1 MSDYKDTS
9 TMNVP
14 TEQPVNKPLN
24 GELDTKISRLR
35 REDSEIIQISNQVI
49 REGINQ
55 IEKEGSFSYFKSALP
70 SIIVLLLSFVID
82 VAYVPLFGHVANS
95 FSQWLFPGAPPINT
109 NIEPIQLWWMP
120 LAAYLLFVFFAY
132 RTSTTLRQEI
142 VSKGASEGI
151 INKVI
156 DKYNGMIDSI
166 GTALP
171 LLGAGILLVSIKIGP
186 QLFLGF
192 SVPFEI
198 KSIIVLA
205 IAKLFD
211 AVFEAQALRYQKILE
226 EVKNIE
232 TEYYYQSR
240 ASLQDDLIK
249 KLSDENRKAITDL
262 VMSTGTGMEKFNK
275 EEVEYIYKLIKL
287 SNDISKEFA
296 VNMESFKK
304 SVQDLS
310 NVKLFDQGLV
320 NQFNEI
326 YSTINNVASIVQKS
340 SEYST
345 TLHQQLEA
353 ISQLGKEIN
362 SLTINMP
369 DEKALKELQMTAHFL
384 SETVNNLK
392 DPAAEKSIGNLAY
405 IAGKR

>member
-1 MSDYKDTS
+1 MSDSKDTS
-9 TMNVP
+9 TNDVLIGKSGETP
-14 TEQPVNKPLN
+14 QN
-24 GELDTKISRLR
+24 GDFNLKVSKLQK
-35 REDSEIIQISNQVI
+35 EDSEIIQISEYVVKK
-49 REGINQ
+49 GI
-55 IEKEGSFSYFKSALP
+55 ERLDKEGSFGYLKSALP
-70 SIIVLLLSFVID
+70 SLIVLLLSFVID

-95 FSQWLFPGAPPINT
+95 FSEWLFPGSPPLNT
-109 NIEPIQLWWMP
+109 AIEPVQLWWMP
-120 LAAYLLFVFFAY
+120 ILAYILFIFFAY
-132 RTSTTLRQEI
+132 RSNSALRQEI
-142 VSKGASEGI
+142 LNKGASENI
-151 INKVI
+151 IDKVI
-156 DKYNGMIDSI
+156 EKYSGMIDSI

-211 AVFEAQALRYQKILE
+211 AVFEAQSLRFQKIVE
-226 EVKNIE
+226 EVKNVE
-232 TEYYYQSR
+232 TEYYYQNRIDMQNQLISKLAEENKKSMTDIVM
-240 ASLQDDLIK
+240 AS
-249 KLSDENRKAITDL
+249 S
-262 VMSTGTGMEKFNK
+262 SGMKNFNK
-275 EEVEYIYKLIKL
+275 EEVEYIYKVIKL
-287 SNDISKEFA
+287 SNDVSKEFA

-310 NVKLFDQGLV
+310 SVKLFDQGLV
-320 NQFNEI
+320 DQFNSI
-326 YSTINNVASIVQKS
+326 YGTINNVAGIVQKS
-340 SEYST
+340 SEYSI
-345 TLHQQLEA
+345 TLRQQLEA

-362 SLTINMP
+362 NLTINMP
-369 DEKALKELQMTAHFL
+369 DDKALKELQMTAHFL

>member
-14 TEQPVNKPLN
+14 ADVNGTTLEN
-24 GELDTKISRLR
+24 GDLGTKVSKLK
-35 REDSEIIQISNQVI
+35 REESEIIQLSNFVI
-49 REGINQ
+49 RKGIEQ
-55 IEKEGSFSYFKSALP
+55 LEKEGPFSYLKSALP

-95 FSQWLFPGAPPINT
+95 FSSWLFPGAPPLNT

-120 LAAYLLFVFFAY
+120 IAAYLLFVFFAY
-132 RTSTTLRQEI
+132 RTSTTLRHEI
-142 VSKGASEGI
+142 LNKGASEGI

-156 DKYNGMIDSI
+156 DKYSGMIDSI

-205 IAKLFD
+205 VAKLFD
-211 AVFEAQALRYQKILE
+211 AVFEAQALRYQKIVE
-226 EVKNIE
+226 EVKNVE

-240 ASLQDDLIK
+240 ENLQADLIK
-249 KLSDENRKAITDL
+249 QLSEENRKVITDV
-262 VMSTGTGMEKFNK
+262 VMSSGTGMEKFNK

-304 SVQDLS
+304 SVQDLG

-326 YSTINNVASIVQKS
+326 YNTINNVAGIVQKS
-340 SEYST
+340 SEYSV

-362 SLTINMP
+362 SLTIKMP

>member
-1 MSDYKDTS
+1 
-9 TMNVP
+9 
-14 TEQPVNKPLN
+14 
-24 GELDTKISRLR
+24 
-35 REDSEIIQISNQVI
+35 
-49 REGINQ
+49 
-55 IEKEGSFSYFKSALP
+55 
-70 SIIVLLLSFVID
+70 
-82 VAYVPLFGHVANS
+82 
-95 FSQWLFPGAPPINT
+95 
-109 NIEPIQLWWMP
+109 
-120 LAAYLLFVFFAY
+120 
-132 RTSTTLRQEI
+132 
-142 VSKGASEGI
+142 
-151 INKVI
+151 
-156 DKYNGMIDSI
+156 MIDSI

-205 IAKLFD
+205 VAKLFD
-211 AVFEAQALRYQKILE
+211 AVFEAQALRYQKIVE
-226 EVKNIE
+226 EVKNVE

-240 ASLQDDLIK
+240 ENLQADLIK
-249 KLSDENRKAITDL
+249 QLSEENRKVITDV
-262 VMSTGTGMEKFNK
+262 VMSSGTGMEKFNK

-304 SVQDLS
+304 SVQDLG

-326 YSTINNVASIVQKS
+326 YNTINNVAGIVQKS
-340 SEYST
+340 SEYSV

-362 SLTINMP
+362 SLTIKMP

>member
-9 TMNVP
+9 TMTVP
-14 TEQPVNKPLN
+14 VETGTQN
-24 GELDTKISRLR
+24 GDLR
-35 REDSEIIQISNQVI
+35 EKVSKLKREDSEIIQISNYVI
-49 REGINQ
+49 RNGIEQ
-55 IEKEGSFSYFKSALP
+55 LDKEGSFSYFKSALP
-70 SIIVLLLSFVID
+70 SIIVLLISFVID
-82 VAYVPLFGHVANS
+82 VSYVPIFGHVANS
-95 FSQWLFPGAPPINT
+95 FSQWLFPGAPPLNT
-109 NIEPIQLWWMP
+109 AIEPIQLWWMP
-120 LAAYLLFVFFAY
+120 IVVYLLFVFFAY
-132 RTSTTLRQEI
+132 RANTTLRYEI
-142 VSKGASEGI
+142 QNKGASEGI

-156 DKYNGMIDSI
+156 DKYSEMIDSI

-205 IAKLFD
+205 MAKLFD
-211 AVFEAQALRYQKILE
+211 AVFEAQSLRYQKIVE
-226 EVKNIE
+226 EVKNVE

-240 ASLQDDLIK
+240 NDMQDDLIR
-249 KLSDENRKAITDL
+249 KLSEENRKVITEV
-262 VMSTGTGMEKFNK
+262 VMASGTGMEKFNR

-296 VNMESFKK
+296 VNMESFKN
-304 SVQDLS
+304 SIQDLS
-310 NVKLFDQGLV
+310 KVKLFDQTLV
-320 NQFNEI
+320 DQFNAI
-326 YSTINNVASIVQKS
+326 YSTINNVAGIVQKS
-340 SEYST
+340 SEYSL
-345 TLHQQLEA
+345 TLRQQLEA

-362 SLTINMP
+362 NLTIKMP